1 MEVFLF
7 SNHTT
12 TSPTVTPSAL
22 SPTPPSYPVSS
33 PQSSIPSRRRRAPQ
47 VRTSYPQP
55 TPPDH
60 SERPR
65 TAPSIRNRQ
74 ISSEGR
80 QRPQAARTQDI
91 GEAEARVNSA
101 PVNSYT
107 SQRYTRNEYIIHD

>member
-1 MEVFLF
+1 MSKLVNLDCLDIHPLKTQKGAPG
-7 SNHTT
+7 SYILP
-12 TSPTVTPSAL
+12 PTYTPG
-22 SPTPPSYPVSS
+22 
-33 PQSSIPSRRRRAPQ
+33 
-47 VRTSYPQP
+47 
-55 TPPDH
+55 H

-80 QRPQAARTQDI
+80 QMPQAARAQDI

-107 SQRYTRNEYIIHD
+107 SQRYTRNEYIMHD

>member
-12 TSPTVTPSAL
+12 TSPAVTPFSL

-33 PQSSIPSRRRRAPQ
+33 PQSCIPSRRRRAPH

-55 TPPDH
+55 TPPGH

-80 QRPQAARTQDI
+80 QRPQAARAQDI

-107 SQRYTRNEYIIHD
+107 SQRYTRNEYMHD